1 MPFFVPPSPRPWPS
15 LRRPSQGD
23 LVTVHLL
30 ATNGC
35 VGVGVSEQKVVLPFW
50 SALASGL
57 GLALSVCRDY
67 DAGVTGSSP
76 HLSINEAP
84 L

>member
-1 MPFFVPPSPRPWPS
+1 MKGQCLTGYHGQDMGDHQGS
-15 LRRPSQGD
+15 LVAR
-23 LVTVHLL
+23 LL

-35 VGVGVSEQKVVLPFW
+35 VGVGVSEKKLVLPLW

-57 GLALSVCRDY
+57 GLAFSVCRDY
-67 DAGVTGSSP
+67 DAGVAGSSP
-76 HLSINEAP
+76 HLSINEEP